1 MTIQDLREFYTLET
15 LAARL
20 NRSVVGVRTRLRASG
35 RLPRGQYAHAKGSPL
50 MFPVAEIEALIAAD
64 PSLVLPA
71 KECGQ

>member
-1 MTIQDLREFYTLET
+1 MTIQDLVEFYTLET

-64 PSLVLPA
+64 PSLILPA
-71 KECGQ
+71 KGDGQ